1 MLAFLRRSTF
11 LLAAAL
17 VLGAATALEEPLGY
31 QTQAPEMRKLVLR
44 EVRRRLSFCC
54 SDCDA
59 VAESMRATLRSHHV
73 HGGLDSC
80 SACATPAPLYRE
92 PRLRPGPSGL
102 EDSRVKGVL
111 RWKS

>member
-1 MLAFLRRSTF
+1 MLAFVRRSTF
-11 LLAAAL
+11 FLAAAL

-31 QTQAPEMRKLVLR
+31 QMQAPEMRKLVLR

-59 VAESMRATLRSHHV
+59 VAESMRATLRGHHV
-73 HGGLDSC
+73 NGGLDAC
-80 SACATPAPLYRE
+80 TACATPAPLYRE
-92 PRLRPGPSGL
+92 PRLRPGPIGP
-102 EDSRVKGVL
+102 EDSRVKGEV